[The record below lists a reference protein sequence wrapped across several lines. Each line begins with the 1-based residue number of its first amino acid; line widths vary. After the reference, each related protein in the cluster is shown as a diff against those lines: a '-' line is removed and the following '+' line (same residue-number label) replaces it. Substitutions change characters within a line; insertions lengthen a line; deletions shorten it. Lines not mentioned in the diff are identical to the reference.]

1 MSLGETNIPTL
12 LSTMDPILDPKTY
25 VFLTTA
31 APLNSLPLQTL
42 HPEMIFQESEGL
54 TLITTKAI
62 AEAHNYDDY
71 TFPCRKISLKV
82 HSSLEAVGLIAT
94 ISTKLAAHGI
104 STNVVSGFFHD
115 HIFVPEGRE
124 ADAMGVLVGM
134 MNGEA

>member
-1 MSLGETNIPTL
+1 MSRGETNIPTL
-12 LSTMDPILDPKTY
+12 LSTMDPILDPDTY
-25 VFLTTA
+25 VFLTTTT
-31 APLNSLPLQTL
+31 PLHSLPLTTL
-42 HPEMIFQESEGL
+42 QPQMVFQESEGL

-62 AEAHNYDDY
+62 AEAHNYDHY

-115 HIFVPEGRE
+115 HVFVPEGRE
-124 ADAMGVLVGM
+124 GDAMGVLLGM
-134 MNGEA
+134 MNGES